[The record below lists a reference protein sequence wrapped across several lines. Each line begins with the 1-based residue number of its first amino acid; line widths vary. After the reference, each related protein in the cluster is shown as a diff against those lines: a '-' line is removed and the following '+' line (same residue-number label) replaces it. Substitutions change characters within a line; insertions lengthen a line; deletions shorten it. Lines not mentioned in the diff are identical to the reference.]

1 MLKELLEMLKKL
13 GDDVS
18 VDLFEY
24 EDEDDTLDITVEDFE
39 GFDEDWSEIM
49 RDYDEEAV
57 QAVVDWL
64 EEHCTSKEDCYS
76 MYYYF
81 EGFEVR
87 FGYASY
93 DI

>member
-1 MLKELLEMLKKL
+1 MMKELLEMLKEL
-13 GDDVS
+13 GEDVS

-24 EDEDDTLDITVEDFE
+24 EDDDDTLHITVEDFE
-39 GFDEDWSEIM
+39 GFDEDYCEIM
-49 RDYDEEAV
+49 RDYDADAV
-57 QAVVDWL
+57 RKVQEWL
-64 EEHCTSKEDCYS
+64 DVHCTSKEDCYT

-81 EGFEVR
+81 DGFEVR

>member
-24 EDEDDTLDITVEDFE
+24 DDEDDTLRITVEDFE
-39 GFDEDWSEIM
+39 GFDKDYCEKM
-49 RDYDEEAV
+49 REYDADAV
-57 QAVVDWL
+57 KVVVDWL

-81 EGFEVR
+81 EGFEVC